1 MEKFSQV
8 NSIISCQ
15 LKDIAMPEM
24 SEADIIAALMKSTVA
39 SVSDAIDDIVG
50 QRRFMRTD
58 MRPLFKTKIA
68 GRAATVQLKPALRQQ
83 DGPNFSLKVL
93 DEAAPGSILVYVLE
107 DGLDIAGIGELMATT
122 AQVRGIAGAV
132 IDGGARDV
140 EQITRMGFPVFCRS
154 ITPASII
161 GRHVGV
167 AGQVPVMCAGIW
179 VRPGDY
185 VMGDMD
191 GVVVIPYEHAQKIA
205 ELALEFDAKEI
216 KMREMIRETG
226 SILKAMEAYG
236 RY

>member
-1 MEKFSQV
+1 
-8 NSIISCQ
+8 
-15 LKDIAMPEM
+15 MPELN
-24 SEADIIAALMKSTVA
+24 EAEIIAALKQSTVA
-39 SVSDAIDDIVG
+39 SVSDAIDDVLG
-50 QRRFMRTD
+50 QRGFMRPD
-58 MRPLFKTKIA
+58 MRPLFKTKIVD
-68 GRAATVQLKPALRQQ
+68 RAATVQLKPALRPQ
-83 DGPNFSLKVL
+83 DGTNFSLQVL
-93 DEAAPGSILVYVLE
+93 DEAAPGSILVYVLD

-140 EQITRMGFPVFCRS
+140 EEIMRMGFPVFCRS

-161 GRHVGV
+161 GRHVSV

-185 VMGDMD
+185 IMGDMD
-191 GVVVIPYEHAQKIA
+191 GVVVIPHEHAQKIA

-226 SILKAMEAYG
+226 SIRKAMEAYG

>member
-1 MEKFSQV
+1 
-8 NSIISCQ
+8 
-15 LKDIAMPEM
+15 M
-24 SEADIIAALMKSTVA
+24 SELSEAEIVAALRRSTVA
-39 SVSDAIDDIVG
+39 SVSDAIDDVVG
-50 QRRFMRTD
+50 QRGFMRTD
-58 MRPLFKTKIA
+58 MRPLFKTKIV
-68 GRAATVQLKPALRQQ
+68 GRAATVQLKPALRQR
-83 DGPNFSLKVL
+83 DGPNLGLQLL

-140 EQITRMGFPVFCRS
+140 EEIMALGFPVFCRS

-161 GRHVGV
+161 GRHVSV
-167 AGQVPVMCAGIW
+167 AAQVPVTCAGIL

-185 VMGDMD
+185 IMGDMD
-191 GVVVIPYEHAQKIA
+191 GVVVIPHEHAQKIA
-205 ELALEFDAKEI
+205 ELALAFDAKEI

-226 SILKAMEAYG
+226 SIRKAMEAYG